1 MLTWSGRNC
10 PGVRAG
16 AHVAPA
22 GRKHKEPN
30 VSLALEKALLK
41 SHPLSDVAAKVV
53 GGARLWRQEAIRLY
67 ESDDLTAIAALGEFA
82 RQRRAGAGAERYVY
96 YIHNMHLNPTNYC
109 AETCRFCSYA
119 NPEDRAR
126 AYRWSVDK
134 VLEEARKG
142 AAAGISE
149 IHMVGGLHP
158 SCDLAY
164 YEEVLRR
171 VKAELP
177 HIHMKALTA
186 VEIDYL
192 SKLAGVSHEETL
204 LRLKEAGLG
213 SMPGGGAEIFDE
225 SVRAAMKV
233 KKTPP
238 QTWLSIHGTAHRLG
252 LKSNATMLTGIGET
266 VENKVDHMLLLRQQQ
281 DESGGFMCFIPL
293 KCYYEGT
300 DIKEE
305 VKEPT
310 GYDLLK
316 DVAISRILLDNFPHI
331 KAYWIQLGEKLA
343 QVALSFGA
351 DDMDG
356 TIQEEKITHAAGT
369 RTPLQ
374 LARDEMEHLIEA
386 AGYVPVER
394 DTLYN
399 IVRIGGGASRAQ
411 APQMERVAEATL
423 A

>member
-1 MLTWSGRNC
+1 M
-10 PGVRAG
+10 
-16 AHVAPA
+16 
-22 GRKHKEPN
+22 
-30 VSLALEKALLK
+30 SLALEKVLLS
-41 SHPLSDVAAKVV
+41 SHPLSGVAKKVV
-53 GGARLWRQEAIRLY
+53 DGARLSREDAIRLY
-67 ESDDLTAIAALGEFA
+67 ESDDLISIAALGEHA
-82 RQRRAGAGAERYVY
+82 RRVKAGPGKERYVY
-96 YIHNMHLNPTNYC
+96 YIHNMHLNPTNFC

-119 NPEDRAR
+119 NPDDRAR
-126 AYRWSVDK
+126 AYRWSADK
-134 VLEEARKG
+134 VLEEAHKG
-142 AAAGISE
+142 AATGISE

-158 SCDLAY
+158 SCDLEY

-171 VKAELP
+171 LKSELP

-192 SKLAGVSHEETL
+192 SRLAGIEPEQTL
-204 LRLKEAGLG
+204 RRLKAAGLG
-213 SMPGGGAEIFDE
+213 SMPGGGAEIFSED
-225 SVRAAMKV
+225 VRARMKV

-238 QTWLSIHGTAHRLG
+238 SLWLSIHGTAHQLG
-252 LKSNATMLTGIGET
+252 LKTNATMLTGIGES
-266 VENKVDHMLLLRQQQ
+266 VADKVDHMLLLRQQQ
-281 DESGGFMCFIPL
+281 DLTGGFMCFIPL

-300 DIKEE
+300 DIKPE

-316 DVAISRILLDNFPHI
+316 DVAISRVFLDNFPHI

-356 TIQEEKITHAAGT
+356 TIREEKITHAAGT
-369 RTPLQ
+369 KTPLQ
-374 LARDEMEHLIEA
+374 LAKDQMEYLIEA
-386 AGYVPVER
+386 AGYIPVER

-399 IVRIGGGASRAQ
+399 IVGVRNPSSQTSLDPALVGA
-411 APQMERVAEATL
+411 L